1 MNAGKD
7 TGGPDEAKVSRPVRR
22 EAVGKVFL
30 TGQLAGGPPYL
41 VRVLVEIML
50 DGDSYVLA
58 VIALGTGNRL
68 LRFRS
73 SDFRL
78 VYSRFEAQL
87 SGAGGASIAA

>member
-1 MNAGKD
+1 
-7 TGGPDEAKVSRPVRR
+7 
-22 EAVGKVFL
+22 
-30 TGQLAGGPPYL
+30 
-41 VRVLVEIML
+41 VLVEIML